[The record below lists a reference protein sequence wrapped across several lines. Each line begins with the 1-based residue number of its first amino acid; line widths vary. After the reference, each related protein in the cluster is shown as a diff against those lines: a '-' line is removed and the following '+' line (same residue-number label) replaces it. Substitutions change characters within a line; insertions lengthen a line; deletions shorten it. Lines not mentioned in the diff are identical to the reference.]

1 MDPILISL
9 AIFFMA
15 VLFISGIYFFIW
27 EMPEREKRRTIK
39 NRLESISEAGRRAP
53 SPELDLIKK
62 ELLSDV
68 PAINKILLQF
78 SHSSRL
84 KKLINQADMKLKV
97 STFILISLILF
108 AVGAI
113 VSNQFIRIIPVN
125 ILVGGTLASLPLL
138 VVLYKR
144 NRRFRKFEEFF
155 PEALDLLTRAVKA
168 GHAFNTGIQMIAEE
182 MPDPIG
188 QEFRIA
194 YDEQNF
200 GLPLKQA
207 LFNLID
213 RIPLLDLKFFVTAV
227 LMQKETGGNLAEILT
242 NLSHVIRERFKIMGE
257 VRTFSAQGRLTGYIL
272 TAVPIAM
279 GFILSMMNWEYMSA
293 LFKDEIGHYMLA
305 IAGFCQILGY
315 LIIRKIVKIKV

>member
-9 AIFFMA
+9 VIFFMA

-27 EMPEREKRRTIK
+27 EMPEREKRRKIK
-39 NRLESISEAGRRAP
+39 NRLESLSEAGRRAP

-78 SHSSRL
+78 SHSSRI
-84 KKLINQADMKLKV
+84 KKLISQADMKLKV
-97 STFILISLILF
+97 SSFMLISLILL

-113 VSNQFIRIIPVN
+113 VSNQFVRVVPVN
-125 ILVGGTLASLPLL
+125 IVVGGALASIPLL

-144 NRRFRKFEEFF
+144 NKRFRKFEELF

-168 GHAFNTGIQMIAEE
+168 GHAFNTGIEMIADE

-188 QEFRIA
+188 KEFRIT

-293 LFKDEIGHYMLA
+293 LFKEEIGHYMLA
-305 IAGFCQILGY
+305 TAGFCQILGY

>member
-1 MDPILISL
+1 MDPVLISL
-9 AIFFMA
+9 GIFFMA

-113 VSNQFIRIIPVN
+113 VSNQFLRIVPVN

-144 NRRFRKFEEFF
+144 NKRLRKFEEFF

-168 GHAFNTGIQMIAEE
+168 GHAFNTGIQMIGDE